1 MKKTVTGYLA
11 AIALTLLCSCVSTPP
26 VKGDE
31 LPATSTSTAS
41 AAEATTSDLSTSPAD
56 KPAETPPET
65 LPDTSPANDE
75 IPSAADR
82 PSESE
87 NPPGVPPA
95 NTFLEYYPEP
105 ETLVIV
111 PESPAKPGAE
121 KTSRQEEIKTT
132 PIPAKKSEPPKVEA
146 KPTLPQE
153 ETKPEGKATAEIL
166 PGIWENEPV
175 APSVMP
181 VESKPAVAPSRKAA
195 LSVGQTLEVWYP
207 ATGWVYLGDASAQNG
222 LGYQTRKM
230 DKNDTLFTFKA
241 VKEGNYI
248 LDFSRYDVLSD
259 GFTADSIAVS
269 VNATGTGRQD
279 KVRAPDYRGASANAP
294 LPLGATSTVA
304 AGSVSADEPSLQV
317 VQPVSAGVGMEQSSV
332 NPDELL
338 QKARASLSSGNAA
351 AALAQLDAFFGIAV
365 AALDEG
371 WFLRGQALE
380 ANTPSRNM
388 KKALEAYET
397 LTAAYPDSA
406 RWKDAD
412 ARIRYIR
419 QFYLKIR

>member
-1 MKKTVTGYLA
+1 MKKTVTGCFA
-11 AIALTLLCSCVSTPP
+11 AIALTLLCSCVSTPAP
-26 VKGDE
+26 KSDAAPE
-31 LPATSTSTAS
+31 S
-41 AAEATTSDLSTSPAD
+41 APEATTSEVNAASPENPAENSEPVGEVAPAQE
-56 KPAETPPET
+56 KPAET
-65 LPDTSPANDE
+65 
-75 IPSAADR
+75 
-82 PSESE
+82 E
-87 NPPGVPPA
+87 NPPGVPA
-95 NTFLEYYPEP
+95 EEKFLQYYPEP

-111 PESPAKPGAE
+111 PETPAKPVTDKVARTEE
-121 KTSRQEEIKTT
+121 KKN
-132 PIPAKKSEPPKVEA
+132 PPKPEKKPEAPKAEEKKPAALPEEA
-146 KPTLPQE
+146 KTE
-153 ETKPEGKATAEIL
+153 EKATAEIL

-181 VESKPAVAPSRKAA
+181 VESKPAVAPSRKATLA
-195 LSVGQTLEVWYP
+195 VGQTLEVWYP

-248 LDFSRYDVLSD
+248 LDFSRYDVLTD

-269 VNATGTGRQD
+269 VNATGTGKQD
-279 KVRAPDYRGASANAP
+279 KVRAPDYRGANADETQGKEEP
-294 LPLGATSTVA
+294 VAVTPGA
-304 AGSVSADEPSLQV
+304 VSGDEPSLQV
-317 VQPVSAGVGMEQSSV
+317 VQPVGVGESADQASI

-338 QKARASLSSGNAA
+338 QKARASLSNGDAA
-351 AALAQLDAFFGIAV
+351 AALTQLDSFFGLAV
-365 AALDEG
+365 SALDEG
-371 WFLRGQALE
+371 WFLRGQAYE
-380 ANTPSRNM
+380 ANTPSRDM

-419 QFYLKIR
+419 QFYLRIR